1 MEGMEMESRVMGEEM
16 RVEGEGEDLKL
27 WKITCWDFLDAS
39 SRPLKKHQIATSWMH
54 RRSLAARSGDE
65 EIEREAGGR
74 CNAMSSA

>member
-1 MEGMEMESRVMGEEM
+1 
-16 RVEGEGEDLKL
+16 
-27 WKITCWDFLDAS
+27 
-39 SRPLKKHQIATSWMH
+39 LKKHQIATSWMH